1 MHSLHQLQRG
11 IMLTKESS
19 QSVNGLEE
27 IAGLPP
33 PERERIERLIQESPS
48 PTLAQSNLPRLIE
61 ATEIG
66 SIRKVPD
73 EYLPALFRLLGGS
86 AYLSDILVRVGS
98 DWPNVFLDA
107 MKVPQKTLSEHLSEL
122 SYLSTQDITHDQL
135 ASGLRQHKQ
144 REMLRIGA
152 RDLSSLASPTET
164 MRELTTL
171 AEASLHRA
179 YLCCRSELENDFG
192 HLALPGTGE
201 RNGFAIL
208 GMGKLGGGELNFSSD
223 IDLIYLYEQDQGESE
238 GGRKGKTAPREF
250 FTRLAERIT
259 RLMGDITEDGFVF
272 RTDLRLRPLGRN
284 GPLVQSFDSTLLYY
298 ESWGQSW
305 ERAALIKARP
315 VAGDRELGERFLKG
329 LEPFIYRRYL
339 DYTTV
344 EDLREMKL
352 RIEQELVAP
361 GGKERD
367 LKQGTGGIREV
378 EFFTQALQLVNGG
391 YEAQIRGQNTIRALH
406 QLATH
411 SFIPAEEKANL
422 SEAYLFLR
430 NVEHKVQMVREAHS
444 FFIPKEEEAE
454 RFLARRLNY
463 VKGSQGDER
472 HLFWQD
478 YHKHTALVRRTFER
492 LFYGA
497 QKEME
502 PQKTSRLGKLWSDLD
517 HEESVLEE
525 LKKLGF
531 TDSNRTYRSLLELR
545 DGTPYSPPSS
555 RRLKVMAT
563 LGPALI
569 SEILRFG
576 SPDQTLFNLAE
587 FSHRVGGRTGFLS
600 LLAENPRTM
609 RLLVNL
615 FANSQFLTDLFLK
628 RPELLDSLIRV
639 DLSRLRKTKDEM
651 LHELVTHLDEQ
662 DDLEDKLNSLRRYR
676 AEEFIRIGLHDIGGE
691 LELEEVIEQLSDL
704 ADACLDGAVSV
715 AFHEMEESHGQ
726 MPDGTFAII
735 AMGKLGGRE
744 INYHSDLDLIFIY
757 DAPLGAKSHGGTSAS
772 LEAHEYYVRTGQK
785 LMTFLSAP
793 LEEGVVYK
801 IDMRLRPSGN
811 AGPLVTSLDS
821 FCDYHQ
827 TSAELWERQAL
838 IKARFVAGD
847 RDLGK
852 DTERAAETTT
862 YGEGLPDD
870 GIEKIN
876 HLRMRMERELA
887 GESDS
892 RFNLKKGKGGIVDIE
907 FVTQMLQ
914 LTYGHLHPT
923 LHQRGTLQA
932 LRELRDRELMDQG
945 DYALLSDGYRFL
957 SQIDHRLRLKHDQS
971 IDLLER
977 EAGKLQ
983 GIAQAMGY
991 RGDTKNS
998 EGDLLLED
1006 YENRRDQIRS
1016 RYDRFF
1022 KTTSGE
1028 SDSD

>member
-1 MHSLHQLQRG
+1 
-11 IMLTKESS
+11 
-19 QSVNGLEE
+19 VNGLEE
-27 IAGLPP
+27 IAGLAP

-66 SIRKVPD
+66 SIQKLPN
-73 EYLPALFRLLGGS
+73 EYLPALFRVLGGS

-98 DWPNVFLDA
+98 DWPNVFLEA
-107 MKVPQKTLSEHLSEL
+107 VKVPQKTLGEHLSEL
-122 SYLSTQDITHDQL
+122 SYLSTKNITHDQL

-171 AEASLHRA
+171 AEASLHLA
-179 YLCCRSELENDFG
+179 YLCCRSELEIDFG
-192 HLALPGTGE
+192 HLSLPGTE
-201 RNGFAIL
+201 DRNGFTIL

-238 GGRKGKTAPREF
+238 GGRKGKTGPREF

-259 RLMGDITEDGFVF
+259 RLMGDITEAGFVF

-284 GPLVQSFDSTLLYY
+284 GPLVQSLDSTLLYY

-329 LEPFIYRRYL
+329 VEPFIYRRYL

-344 EDLREMKL
+344 EDLRAMKL
-352 RIEQELVAP
+352 RIEQELVGP

-391 YEAQIRGQNTIRALH
+391 YESRIRGHNTVRALD
-406 QLATH
+406 QLAAH
-411 SFIPAEEKANL
+411 NFIPAEEKTNL
-422 SEAYLFLR
+422 SDAYFFLR

-472 HLFWQD
+472 DLFWQD
-478 YHKHTALVRRTFER
+478 HHKHTALVRQAFER

-502 PQKTSRLGKLWSDLD
+502 PEKTASLGKLWSNLD
-517 HEESVLEE
+517 HEGSVLEE
-525 LKKLGF
+525 LKRLGF
-531 TDSNRTYRSLLELR
+531 TDTKRTYRTLLEVR
-545 DGTPYSPPSS
+545 DGTPYSPPSP

-569 SEILRFG
+569 SESLRFG
-576 SPDQTLFNLAE
+576 SPDQTLFNLAQ

-609 RLLVNL
+609 RLLISL

-639 DLSRLRKTKDEM
+639 DLSRLRKPKDEM
-651 LHELVTHLDEQ
+651 LNELVTHLDEQ
-662 DDLEDKLNSLRRYR
+662 GDLEDQLNSLRRYR

-704 ADACLDGAVSV
+704 ADACLEGAVRL
-715 AFHEMEESHGQ
+715 ACHEVEERHGR
-726 MPDGTFAII
+726 MPEGTFAVI

-744 INYHSDLDLIFIY
+744 INYHSDLDLIFVY
-757 DAPLGAKSHGGTSAS
+757 DAPLGAKSDGGTPAS
-772 LEAHEYYVRTGQK
+772 LEAHEYYVRIGQK
-785 LMTFLSAP
+785 LMTFLLAP
-793 LEEGVVYK
+793 MEEGVVYK

-811 AGPLVTSLDS
+811 AGPLVTSLDA

-827 TSAELWERQAL
+827 TSSELWEKQAL

-847 RDLGK
+847 RDLGQEA
-852 DTERAAETTT
+852 ERAAEVTA
-862 YGEGLPDD
+862 YGEGLPEG

-892 RFNLKKGKGGIVDIE
+892 RFNLKKGKGGMVDIE
-907 FVTQMLQ
+907 FITQMLQ
-914 LTYGHLHPT
+914 LTYGHLHAT
-923 LHQRGTLQA
+923 LRQRGTLQA
-932 LRELRDRELMDQG
+932 LRELRDRELIDQG

-957 SQIDHRLRLKHDQS
+957 RQIDHRLRLKHDQS

-991 RGDTKNS
+991 RSDTKNS
-998 EGDLLLED
+998 EGNLLLKD
-1006 YENRRDQIRS
+1006 YEARREEIRS
-1016 RYDRFF
+1016 CYDRFF
-1022 KTTSGE
+1022 KTTGGE
-1028 SDSD
+1028 SDSE

>member
-1 MHSLHQLQRG
+1 MN
-11 IMLTKESS
+11 I
-19 QSVNGLEE
+19 LEA
-27 IAGLPP
+27 IAGLATS
-33 PERERIERLIQESPS
+33 ERERMERLIQDSPS

-61 ATEIG
+61 AAGIE
-66 SIRKVPD
+66 SIQKVPD
-73 EYLPALFRLLGGS
+73 DYLPALLRLLGGS
-86 AYLSDILVRVGS
+86 AYLSEILVRMGS
-98 DWPNVFLDA
+98 DWPKVFVEA
-107 MKVPQKTLSEHLSEL
+107 IRVPQKSLSEHLSEL
-122 SYLSTQDITHDQL
+122 SYLSVQEVAYDQL
-135 ASGLRQHKQ
+135 AGGLRQHKQ
-144 REMLRIGA
+144 RQMLRIGA
-152 RDLSSLASPTET
+152 RDLSSLASPIET

-171 AEASLHRA
+171 AEASLHTA
-179 YLCCRSELENDFG
+179 YLCCSSELENEFG
-192 HLALPGTGE
+192 RICLPGTE
-201 RNGFAIL
+201 TRNGFAIL

-223 IDLIYLYEQDQGESE
+223 IDLIYLYEQDQDESD
-238 GGRKGKTAPREF
+238 GGPKGKIGARDY

-272 RTDLRLRPLGRN
+272 RTDLRLRPHGRN
-284 GPLVQSFDSTLLYY
+284 GPLVQSLDSTLLYY

-315 VAGDRELGERFLKG
+315 VAGDRKMGERFLKAV
-329 LEPFIYRRYL
+329 EPFIYRRHL

-352 RIEQELVAP
+352 RIEQELVGP

-391 YEAQIRGQNTIRALH
+391 YESRIRGQNTMRALE
-406 QLATH
+406 QLAKH
-411 SFIPAEEKANL
+411 NFIPADEKTDL
-422 SEAYLFLR
+422 YEAYIFLR

-444 FFIPKEEEAE
+444 FIIPKDEEAE

-478 YHKHTALVRRTFER
+478 YHKRTVLVRRAFER
-492 LFYGA
+492 LFYSA
-497 QKEME
+497 QKEIE
-502 PQKTSRLGKLWSDLD
+502 PEKTSIIGKLWGHLD

-531 TDSNRTYRSLLELR
+531 TDAGRTYRTLLEVR
-545 DGTPYSPPSS
+545 DGTPYSPPSP
-555 RRLKVMAT
+555 RRLKVMAA

-569 SEILRFG
+569 SEILRFD

-609 RLLVNL
+609 RLLISL
-615 FANSQFLTDLFLK
+615 FASSQFLTDLFLK
-628 RPELLDSLIRV
+628 RAELLDSLIRV
-639 DLSRLRKTKDEM
+639 DLSRLRKTRDEM
-651 LHELVTHLDEQ
+651 LAELVSHLDEEE
-662 DDLEDKLNSLRRYR
+662 DLQVKLNSLRRYR

-704 ADACLDGAVSV
+704 AEACLRGAVRLATHELEASYGRIPKG
-715 AFHEMEESHGQ
+715 AF
-726 MPDGTFAII
+726 AVV

-757 DAPLGAKSHGGTSAS
+757 DTPLGARSDGGTSAGV
-772 LEAHEYYVRTGQK
+772 EAHEYYVRIGQK
-785 LMTFLSAP
+785 LMTFLSATM
-793 LEEGVVYK
+793 EEGVVYK

-811 AGPLVTSLDS
+811 AGPLVTSLDA

-827 TSAELWERQAL
+827 TSSELWERQAL

-847 RDLGK
+847 SDLGK
-852 DTERAAETTT
+852 DAERAAEVTA
-862 YGEGLPDD
+862 YGEGLPKD
-870 GIEKIN
+870 GIEKID
-876 HLRMRMERELA
+876 HLRMRMEQEQA
-887 GESDS
+887 GETDS
-892 RFNLKKGKGGIVDIE
+892 TFNLKKGKGGMVDIE

-914 LTYGHLHPT
+914 LTHGHLHPT
-923 LHQRGTLQA
+923 MRQKRTLQA
-932 LRELRDRELMDQG
+932 LSELRDRELIDQG
-945 DYALLSDGYRFL
+945 EYTLLSNGYRFL
-957 SQIDHRLRLKHDQS
+957 RQIDHRLHLKHNQS

-977 EAGKLQ
+977 KPSQLQ
-983 GIAQAMGY
+983 GIAKAMGY
-991 RGDTKNS
+991 RGDRNNS
-998 EGDLLLED
+998 EGEFLLED

-1016 RYDRFF
+1016 CYDRFF
-1022 KTTSGE
+1022 KTTSVVTLK
-1028 SDSD
+1028 